1 LRRSRQAIS
10 GQFGRN
16 LAEARGWAGLS
27 QVELADRASLR
38 QRDVSKLESGLRC
51 PRLDLIVRLADVLE
65 VQVRDLLYGIE

>member
-10 GQFGRN
+10 EQFGRN
-16 LAEARGWAGLS
+16 LAEARGWADLS

-38 QRDVSKLESGLRC
+38 QRDVSILESGLRC
-51 PRLDLIVRLADVLE
+51 PRLDLIVRLAEVLE

>member
-1 LRRSRQAIS
+1 MKREQQAVS
-10 GQFGRN
+10 EQFGRN
-16 LAEARGWAGLS
+16 LAEARSWAELS

-51 PRLDLIVRLADVLE
+51 PRLDVIVRLADVLE

>member
-1 LRRSRQAIS
+1 MRRSRQAIS
-10 GQFGRN
+10 EQFGRN
-16 LAEARGWAGLS
+16 LAEARGWAELS